1 MLIFLLVEIMVIQ
14 NFKSGRVL
22 RSKLPFI
29 LPLRRQARCIIYLF
43 LCNILL
49 KKQYLK
55 TAININPQSFYG
67 QEFGN
72 GFADWIGPGVFRRLQ
87 SSYWPGCS
95 YPKPYVGF
103 GGSVSK
109 LAHLT
114 WLASWCLL
122 LVGPALSFF
131 SCGLQ
136 HELLDYFT
144 TC

>member
-1 MLIFLLVEIMVIQ
+1 MVIQ

-22 RSKLPFI
+22 RSELPFI

-55 TAININPQSFYG
+55 TAININPQSFMDRNLGMALLIGLGLEFSGGCG
-67 QEFGN
+67 QV
-72 GFADWIGPGVFRRLQ
+72 IGQVVVIPSLM
-87 SSYWPGCS
+87 WDL
-95 YPKPYVGF
+95 VGLF
-103 GGSVSK
+103 PSW
-109 LAHLT
+109 LT